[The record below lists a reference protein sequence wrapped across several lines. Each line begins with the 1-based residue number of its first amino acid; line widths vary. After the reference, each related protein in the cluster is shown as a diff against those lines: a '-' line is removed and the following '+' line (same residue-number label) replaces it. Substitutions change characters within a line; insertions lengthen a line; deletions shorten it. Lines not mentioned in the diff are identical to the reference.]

1 MSTQSKR
8 ILIIDDDTTN
18 NFINTLIIKRSG
30 MAENLKIFTKTS
42 EAIHFLDNAGSDFP
56 DIILVDINLPVLD
69 GWDFLKHY
77 YKMGHNLRKTVIAM
91 VSSSVFKEDQI
102 KAKSFDRV
110 VEFISKPLTPEKLE
124 LVASYCE
131 KTGDS
136 DQSLDSRN

>member
-1 MSTQSKR
+1 MNTKSKR

-18 NFINTLIIKRSG
+18 NFINTLIINRSG
-30 MAENLKIFTKTS
+30 MAENLKIFTKTT
-42 EAIHFLDNAGSDFP
+42 EAIQFLDNAGTDFP

-110 VEFISKPLTPEKLE
+110 VEFISKPLTTEKLN

-131 KTGDS
+131 ETGEAG
-136 DQSLDSRN
+136 